1 MCVDLLVPFHP
12 QSISH
17 AVSPEGT
24 VEATPSISNASR
36 GDSVEFNCSALGGPG
51 NRFTWTRSFIQRQ
64 VANTS
69 QLVVVVEDAFDGSE
83 YECLVMND
91 AGNETATVT
100 LNGEVALFLLLLFG
114 TQPISTSLFLSF
126 AVAPLILTFPE
137 ADNVTSIQDNIT
149 LTCNASGFP
158 IPQISWTHNM
168 TGINGSDDRVS
179 ITEDQ
184 GQRSVLSTL
193 TVTRA
198 MTNDSGQY
206 ECMVTSPVATYDQV
220 LSGPVAILVQGMYTS
235 LVNIFTILHMMEVV

>member
-1 MCVDLLVPFHP
+1 MDLPVPFHP
-12 QSISH
+12 ESISH
-17 AVSPEGT
+17 AASPEGS
-24 VEATPSISNASR
+24 VEAAPSISNAAR
-36 GDSVEFNCSALGGPG
+36 GDSVAFNCSALGGPV

-69 QLVVVVEDAFDGSE
+69 QLVVDVEDAFDGSE

-100 LNGEVALFLLLLFG
+100 LNGRVVLFLFLLFG

-126 AVAPLILTFPE
+126 VVVPLILTFPE

-158 IPQISWTHNM
+158 VPQISWTHNM
-168 TGINGSDDRVS
+168 TTVNVGDDRVS

-184 GQRSVLSTL
+184 GQRSLLSTL
-193 TVTRA
+193 KITRA

-206 ECMVTSPVATYDQV
+206 ECIVTSPIATYGQV
-220 LSGPVAILVQGMYTS
+220 LSGPVTVLVQGMYT
-235 LVNIFTILHMMEVV
+235 